1 MESHTNKQ
9 DGKFDLLTSGTLDT
23 SGTLF
28 VAAALFAVV
37 AAVIIIYR
45 TADSLAF

>member
-1 MESHTNKQ
+1 MDSHKNKQ
-9 DGKFDLLTSGTLDT
+9 DGKPDLLMSGTLDT